1 MKKIINKIAVKKI
14 TILIVLIL
22 LTITGCKKYPEGPSI
37 SFKSAEKRL
46 VNAWKFQNI
55 ARDGNDITSNYANN
69 YIEFNSSGTTRFY
82 TPDATYSGTWTLND
96 KNKNISITLKG
107 FIMAKDYSYNFEE
120 NITMSGD
127 IVMLKSKE
135 IKFNLNVTDY
145 LKGYVISQYIE
156 QTSTSTQTWDL
167 IIK

>member
-1 MKKIINKIAVKKI
+1 MKQLTFIS
-14 TILIVLIL
+14 IVLIIIIL
-22 LTITGCKKYPEGPSI
+22 SACKKYSEGPSI

-46 VNAWKFQNI
+46 VNTWKFQNI
-55 ARDGNDITSNYANN
+55 TRDGNDITSDYANN

-96 KNKNISITLKG
+96 KNKKISIIIKG
-107 FIMAKDYSYNFEE
+107 LLYDKYYTYNFED

-135 IKFNLNVTDY
+135 IKFSLNVTDY

-156 QTSTSTQTWDL
+156 ETTTSTQTWDL